1 MQPKTKYLLILVPLS
16 LTIFIPWTANAETI
30 TLLKSFSS
38 QNGTVSFLPGAWVSV
53 WEDRKST
60 YYRYDGKEFIKT
72 DKLPDNLKDWDADSS
87 SVDYL
92 DQISIKSY
100 DPGIDR
106 FLPKLSKVKKVIE
119 TSLRSK
125 DGGDLVFV
133 CYTLKNT
140 DPYAELNP
148 QDIYLSVLTVARDA
162 SNPTYTM
169 LKTEKLESEASYGE
183 LNVQQIGKLGT
194 FLVLY
199 WGSSSADSSFDSVD
213 IYKISIE

>member
-92 DQISIKSY
+92 DQI
-100 DPGIDR
+100 
-106 FLPKLSKVKKVIE
+106 
-119 TSLRSK
+119 
-125 DGGDLVFV
+125 
-133 CYTLKNT
+133 
-140 DPYAELNP
+140 
-148 QDIYLSVLTVARDA
+148 
-162 SNPTYTM
+162 
-169 LKTEKLESEASYGE
+169 
-183 LNVQQIGKLGT
+183 
-194 FLVLY
+194 
-199 WGSSSADSSFDSVD
+199 
-213 IYKISIE
+213 